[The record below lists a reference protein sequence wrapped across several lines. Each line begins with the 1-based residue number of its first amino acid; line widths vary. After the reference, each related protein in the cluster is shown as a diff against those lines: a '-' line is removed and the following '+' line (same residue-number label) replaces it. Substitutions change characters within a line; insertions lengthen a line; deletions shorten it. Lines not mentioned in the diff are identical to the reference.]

1 MPSSHLFYLILFL
14 SILFFNFHP
23 FFFLSHFFSSR
34 ESNSWRRLHRHHN
47 TRRPQ
52 ATDQPL
58 FRSPAT
64 RFLRFYRPRFYKQ
77 CFLHRAIPHFPRFPF
92 FFVFWGVPKFWSFR
106 VFVGFV
112 VIYLFNFW
120 VGGGGGS
127 VAESALKRFSGNG
140 SPGYEDGDVGSAQFN
155 KPRSF
160 AIDLRGN
167 VYVADRVNQVIR
179 KISANGIFAE

>member
-1 MPSSHLFYLILFL
+1 ML
-14 SILFFNFHP
+14 STPCNSPFP
-23 FFFLSHFFSSR
+23 KVSFFFLSSGVCQSFDLFEFSLVL
-34 ESNSWRRLHRHHN
+34 W
-47 TRRPQ
+47 
-52 ATDQPL
+52 L
-58 FRSPAT
+58 F
-64 RFLRFYRPRFYKQ
+64 
-77 CFLHRAIPHFPRFPF
+77 
-92 FFVFWGVPKFWSFR
+92 
-106 VFVGFV
+106 
-112 VIYLFNFW
+112 IYLTFGW
-120 VGGGGGS
+120 GGGGGS